1 MIGIMN
7 NQMGED
13 PPDFY
18 SANVG
23 VLNEEGLTTTKIL
36 FEHHK
41 KYKSTGYLLDDQQVI
56 DGKIQVRIVSFLI
69 KSILIAQGGPKN
81 DNFSHL

>member
-23 VLNEEGLTTTKIL
+23 VLTEEGLATTKIS

-41 KYKSTGYLLDDQQVI
+41 KNKSTGHLPDYQQVI
-56 DGKIQVRIVSFLI
+56 DEKIQVRIV
-69 KSILIAQGGPKN
+69 
-81 DNFSHL
+81 

>member
-1 MIGIMN
+1 
-7 NQMGED
+7 MGED

-23 VLNEEGLTTTKIL
+23 MLNEEGLATIKIL

-41 KYKSTGYLLDDQQVI
+41 KYKSTGYLQQVI
-56 DGKIQVRIVSFLI
+56 DRQIQVRIVSFLN
-69 KSILIAQGGPKN
+69 KLILLVQGGPKKE
-81 DNFSHL
+81 NFCRFFQNFLIFTK